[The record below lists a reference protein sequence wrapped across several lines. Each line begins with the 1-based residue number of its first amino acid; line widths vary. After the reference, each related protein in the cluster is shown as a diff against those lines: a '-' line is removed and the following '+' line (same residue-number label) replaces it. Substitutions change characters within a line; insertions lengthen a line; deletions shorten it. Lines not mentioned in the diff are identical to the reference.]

1 MKRKLF
7 ACFLALT
14 MLTVLT
20 ACGGKGCQT
29 APPRR
34 PPIRLKP
41 WCRTISEMTATASYT
56 GSDSG
61 SGRLR

>member
-20 ACGGKGCQT
+20 ACGGKAANSSRLGV
-29 APPRR
+29 RR
-34 PPIRLKP
+34 
-41 WCRTISEMTATASYT
+41 YV
-56 GSDSG
+56 
-61 SGRLR
+61 

>member
-20 ACGGKGCQT
+20 GLRRQGCKQLRLGV
-29 APPRR
+29 RR
-34 PPIRLKP
+34 
-41 WCRTISEMTATASYT
+41 YV
-56 GSDSG
+56 
-61 SGRLR
+61 